1 MIGPEILLPF
11 AAAGATAALLRGDAL
26 VAHVRGLCARTRPTR
41 PTSPTSTT
49 GAVSAEAGQG
59 GPPVLPPAP
68 STPAVPLCQRCFD
81 GAAVDALVLSV
92 EVGDELVVELVELCA
107 VCQAALTRPG
117 RSGRAA

>member
-1 MIGPEILLPF
+1 VIGPEILLPF

-26 VAHVRGLCARTRPTR
+26 VAHVRGLCARTRPTSTG
-41 PTSPTSTT
+41 TS
-49 GAVSAEAGQG
+49 AVSAEAGQG
-59 GPPVLPPAP
+59 GPPVLPAAP

-92 EVGDELVVELVELCA
+92 EVGDELVVEVVELCA

-117 RSGRAA
+117 SSGRAA